1 MSSVQT
7 GEAVVCRPGR
17 SRWGGPLL
25 LLICGATLGLLPIIP
40 DSSRKAPPDPFAI
53 AVITGIGVLC
63 MAAALVAAVWA
74 LRACAVADDWGL
86 RWRGL
91 GMWHSAAWD
100 QVRDYY
106 LRMVP
111 RGRGGG
117 LTPQVVVE
125 TVAGQLCLDQFW
137 ARWDALE
144 DFQQALTRHAGAAAG
159 GEWEW
164 KGARLSDPWPRVFTY
179 RTRAKLSEAVV
190 LSGCLLAVIGYLL
203 WMGWKVARSAPDV
216 IGQLGWAMGAAAL
229 VTGALVVVVM
239 GLYCALFI
247 PTLRDYLSRLRQSI
261 TVSPDGIRFTDNGRD
276 LAAPWSGIGDLR
288 IERNWLERV
297 YTATLGEHGSEIA
310 FTAQLPEYV
319 LLAHII
325 ERFSGKQW
333 QRAEDALDV
342 LGGPGS
348 TWTGGAEGIGDR
360 FYHYRTRTSRA
371 LLWLA
376 WTFPA
381 AFGLVAFLS
390 FHGLAANPDWRSL
403 AAISAALAV
412 APLWLTWRYCAG
424 GVRTDS
430 TGLWQSTL
438 RGRIFLAW
446 SDVEEYGTSGGGILQ
461 FSCARGAG
469 STIRL
474 YETAADVEGFREQV
488 VRLSA
493 NARTREWG
501 RLGGR

>member
-1 MSSVQT
+1 MSAVEL

-17 SRWGGPLL
+17 SRWGGSLL
-25 LLICGATLGLLPIIP
+25 LLVLGAILLVTVFIP
-40 DSSRKAPPDPFAI
+40 DSSRPRPPG
-53 AVITGIGVLC
+53 AVALIVGISCLLFLGACVS
-63 MAAALVAAVWA
+63 AVWS
-74 LRACAVADDWGL
+74 LRACAIADERGL

-91 GMWHSAAWD
+91 GVWHSAGWD

-125 TVAGQLCLDQFW
+125 TAAGRLCLDQVW
-137 ARWDALE
+137 AKWDALE
-144 DFQQALTRHAGAAAG
+144 DFQQSVTRHAAAAVG

-164 KGARLSDPWPRVFTY
+164 KGARLSDPWPRVFRY
-179 RTRAKLSEAVV
+179 RTRAKRSEAVV
-190 LSGCLLAVIGYLL
+190 LSGCLLAVIGYML
-203 WMGWKVARSAPDV
+203 WTGWKVARSAPDV
-216 IGQLGWAMGAAAL
+216 IGQMGWAMGVAAL

-239 GLYCALFI
+239 GLYCALLI
-247 PTLRDYLSRLRQSI
+247 PMLRDYLSRLGQSI
-261 TVSPDGIRFTDNGRD
+261 TVSPDGIRFADGGRD
-276 LAAPWSGIGDLR
+276 LAAPWSAIGDLG
-288 IERNWLERV
+288 IERLGLGV
-297 YTATLGEHGSEIA
+297 VHTVTLPEHGAEIA
-310 FTAQLPEYV
+310 FTAQLPESA
-319 LLAHII
+319 LLANII

-381 AFGLVAFLS
+381 AFGLTAFLS
-390 FHGLAANPDWRSL
+390 FHGLAPNPDWRGL
-403 AAISAALAV
+403 AAISAAFAL
-412 APLWLTWRYCAG
+412 APLWLTWRYYAG

-430 TGLWQSTL
+430 TGLWQSKL
-438 RGRIFLAW
+438 RGRVFLAW
-446 SDVEEYGTSGGGILQ
+446 SDVEEYGTSGSGMLQ
-461 FSCARGAG
+461 FSCAMGAG
-469 STIRL
+469 ATIRL
-474 YETAADVEGFREQV
+474 YETAADLEGFRKEV
-488 VRLSA
+488 VRMAA

-501 RLGGR
+501 RLGG